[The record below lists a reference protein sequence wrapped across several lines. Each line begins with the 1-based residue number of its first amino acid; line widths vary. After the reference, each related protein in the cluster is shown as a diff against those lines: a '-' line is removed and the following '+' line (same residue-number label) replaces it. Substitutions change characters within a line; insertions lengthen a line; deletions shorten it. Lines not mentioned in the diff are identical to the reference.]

1 MSSENNPV
9 REPWTRRARV
19 AAVRK
24 QLLIA
29 LGICLIAVGSV
40 AWLAHRRAA
49 PVESAAVP
57 AAVETPALS
66 ASEAVPAPADV
77 SVPPAGTSSETSLA
91 LRLSPAEGGDSLI
104 LAPVL
109 SALPSPPLPEGVS
122 PPAAES
128 NGVPELPMVTVA
140 PRNFHAVP
148 EDENATTIGP
158 VILSDRQGRTI
169 KVLPSSRAGSLPSTY
184 VPSVGPAARARNGAM
199 ASAASAPQY
208 PSNATGPRS
217 LSPVVANPPVFSGRA
232 RAAGPLALDV
242 QGKIVA
248 LFGVR
253 GAQPQDRCN
262 EGKGGACATAA
273 QAALQAQLSGHPIV
287 ACRVPPGQRGGETS
301 AICLDEQGNDLG
313 RYLVIQGFALADS
326 AQSYD
331 YLPAEGAART
341 AKRGLWRNR

>member
-19 AAVRK
+19 AVVRK
-24 QLLIA
+24 QLLVA
-29 LGICLIAVGSV
+29 LGICLIAVGTI

-49 PVESAAVP
+49 PVESAAAPSAP
-57 AAVETPALS
+57 AATPAAS
-66 ASEAVPAPADV
+66 APDAAPVDQSA
-77 SVPPAGTSSETSLA
+77 PPAELSPDTSMA
-91 LRLSPAEGGDSLI
+91 LRLSPADGVDSLI
-104 LAPVL
+104 LAPAL
-109 SALPSPPLPEGVS
+109 WALPSPPEPEGSS
-122 PPAAES
+122 PSARPPD
-128 NGVPELPMVTVA
+128 GVPELPTVTV
-140 PRNFHAVP
+140 PPHNFHTVP

-169 KVLPSSRAGSLPSTY
+169 RVLPSTRAGAPPVTY
-184 VPSVGPAARARNGAM
+184 VPSVGPGSRPRNSAV
-199 ASAASAPQY
+199 ASAAPSPAPQY
-208 PSNATGPRS
+208 QSAEPRS

-232 RAAGPLALDV
+232 KAAGPLALDV
-242 QGKIVA
+242 QGKTVI

-253 GAQPQDRCN
+253 SALSEDRCN
-262 EGKGGACATAA
+262 EGKGNSCDTAA
-273 QAALQAQLSGHPIV
+273 QAALQTQLNGHPIV
-287 ACRVPPGQRGGETS
+287 ACRVPPGQRGNETS

-313 RYLVIQGFALADS
+313 RSLVIQGFALADS